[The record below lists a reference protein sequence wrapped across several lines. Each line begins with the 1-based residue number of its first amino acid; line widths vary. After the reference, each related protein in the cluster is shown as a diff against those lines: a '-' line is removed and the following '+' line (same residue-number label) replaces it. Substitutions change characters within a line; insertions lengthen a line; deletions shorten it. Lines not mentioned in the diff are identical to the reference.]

1 MNNLCSKQK
10 WINVPILYHPQ
21 QQWNLA
27 ALLISDI
34 SCCIFVRLYTF
45 FICSLIIIFLRFS
58 LRCFFHGAY
67 SCVHGFIFFYF
78 FMVWF
83 LIGTLKPLC
92 VLVILIFYLPQALQ
106 VFFLINYSSSNFV
119 SEHVIKIIILC
130 AMLRKTKPM
139 SIYQIAIFFS
149 WYISP
154 VFQSNY
160 PRNINKSRKHILKDQ
175 VTQKPS
181 DSIMSKISLGLLR
194 VFNILTGINN
204 C

>member
-1 MNNLCSKQK
+1 M
-10 WINVPILYHPQ
+10 
-21 QQWNLA
+21 
-27 ALLISDI
+27 
-34 SCCIFVRLYTF
+34 
-45 FICSLIIIFLRFS
+45 
-58 LRCFFHGAY
+58 FFHGAY
-67 SCVHGFIFFYF
+67 SCVHGFIFFF
-78 FMVWF
+78 FMV
-83 LIGTLKPLC
+83 LLLVGTLKPLC

-106 VFFLINYSSSNFV
+106 VSFLINYSSSNFV

-130 AMLRKTKPM
+130 AMLRKTKSM

-160 PRNINKSRKHILKDQ
+160 PRNINMSRKHILKDQ

-181 DSIMSKISLGLLR
+181 DSITSKISLGLLR

>member
-10 WINVPILYHPQ
+10 WINVPILYHHQ
-21 QQWNLA
+21 QQWNLP
-27 ALLISDI
+27 ALLRSDI
-34 SCCIFVRLYTF
+34 LCCIFVRLYIF
-45 FICSLIIIFLRFS
+45 FIYSLIIIFLRFS
-58 LRCFFHGAY
+58 LRCFFMEPIH
-67 SCVHGFIFFYF
+67 VFMVLFFYF
-78 FMVWF
+78 FMV
-83 LIGTLKPLC
+83 LLLVGTLKPLC

-106 VFFLINYSSSNFV
+106 VSFLINYSSSNFV

-130 AMLRKTKPM
+130 AMLRKTKSM

-160 PRNINKSRKHILKDQ
+160 PRNTNMSRKHILKDQ

-181 DSIMSKISLGLLR
+181 DSITSKISLGLLR

>member
-1 MNNLCSKQK
+1 
-10 WINVPILYHPQ
+10 
-21 QQWNLA
+21 
-27 ALLISDI
+27 
-34 SCCIFVRLYTF
+34 
-45 FICSLIIIFLRFS
+45 
-58 LRCFFHGAY
+58 
-67 SCVHGFIFFYF
+67 
-78 FMVWF
+78 
-83 LIGTLKPLC
+83 
-92 VLVILIFYLPQALQ
+92 
-106 VFFLINYSSSNFV
+106 
-119 SEHVIKIIILC
+119 
-130 AMLRKTKPM
+130 MLRKTKPM